1 MSVTVVG
8 TVEGGRTPTKIKPY
22 LKKAI
27 VNLACHPRPLYF
39 FNQSSFK
46 NMQMTAKYYSTS
58 TSLAPFTSSV
68 TFMDKNL
75 VDDQKKLEKNSTI
88 DSTIESSFIA
98 SEGSADTA
106 QMRSGIESIQMHRLY
121 DSNRS
126 DESLNQ
132 SRIPEE
138 DIPVGDCSLASSR
151 LDGEHNIK
159 LGSIVA
165 QELMCKISEK
175 INKNIIVTEEEII
188 SDQSKSIIKKSTNFC
203 WPSIQ
208 NLNAAA
214 HKGKCGWCFSCKVAN
229 DDRDCIYL
237 AVSGLQTDI
246 FKVNFRAAWIITV
259 IVIVAF
265 LAKIIVVIL
274 PGYYYKVPM
283 KDCVVIGLVLNGRDN
298 LNLTETARDSLPS
311 PGAVVIEAGK
321 KAEEQLQ
328 KWIRVQEFDSWI
340 WNSFYLDLNVVKYGK
355 RSYLDSLGRCR
366 SCHDLYWRDERHCKI
381 CHMTFELDFDL
392 EEKYAIHIAMCREKE
407 DSSTFPNHKVLSSQ
421 IQSLKA
427 ATYAIKFVMPE
438 DALVGAWRKSARN
451 LWIKRLRRTSTLVE
465 LLQVLADFV
474 GAIHKG

>member
-1 MSVTVVG
+1 
-8 TVEGGRTPTKIKPY
+8 
-22 LKKAI
+22 
-27 VNLACHPRPLYF
+27 
-39 FNQSSFK
+39 
-46 NMQMTAKYYSTS
+46 
-58 TSLAPFTSSV
+58 
-68 TFMDKNL
+68 MDKNL

-88 DSTIESSFIA
+88 DSTIESPCIA
-98 SEGSADTA
+98 SEGSSDTA
-106 QMRSGIESIQMHRLY
+106 QMRSDIESIHMHRLY

-138 DIPVGDCSLASSR
+138 DFPVGDCSLASSR
-151 LDGEHNIK
+151 LDREHNIK
-159 LGSIVA
+159 LGSIGVSSTPYMGNKDTSQAPYGTDYINYYSFARMASSVA
-165 QELMCKISEK
+165 QELMS
-175 INKNIIVTEEEII
+175 
-188 SDQSKSIIKKSTNFC
+188 
-203 WPSIQ
+203 
-208 NLNAAA
+208 A

-246 FKVNFRAAWIITV
+246 FKINFRAAWIITV

-265 LAKIIVVIL
+265 LAKIIAVIL

-283 KDCVVIGLVLNGRDN
+283 KDCVVIRLVLNGRDN
-298 LNLTETARDSLPS
+298 LNLTKTARDSLPS

-340 WNSFYLDLNVVKYGK
+340 WNSFYLDLNIVKYGK

-407 DSSTFPNHKVLSSQ
+407 DNSTFPNHKILSSQ
-421 IQSLKA
+421 I
-427 ATYAIKFVMPE
+427 
-438 DALVGAWRKSARN
+438 
-451 LWIKRLRRTSTLVE
+451 
-465 LLQVLADFV
+465 
-474 GAIHKG
+474 